1 MKNSMNRVVITG
13 TGVISPLGNHIADFW
28 KAICAGTCGIR
39 KLKGLEEW
47 DLIVSV
53 AGQVQDFDPLAYG
66 ISPKDARR
74 NDIYCNYAMAAAA
87 QAVAE
92 SGIDTA
98 SNIAPERLGV
108 YIGSGVGGLKTF
120 VDQSKVLLEEGASR
134 VSPLFIPTMIANIA
148 GGNIAIKYN
157 AQGPCVTH
165 VAACASSTY
174 TIGEAFQAIRLGKA
188 DAMIAGGTEAV
199 VHPIAIGGFA
209 NSKALTLATD
219 PQQACLPFD
228 RRRAGFVMGEG
239 AAVMV
244 LEEYEHARR
253 RGASIITEVVG
264 YGSTCDAYHFT
275 APRPDGSAA
284 SRAIAEA
291 LREADYDASR
301 DRLYINAHG
310 TGTVL
315 NDKCETLAI
324 KLALGEAAAH
334 QVNISS
340 TKSMTGH
347 LFGAA
352 GALEILIS
360 ALALRDGIVPPT
372 IGLQE
377 ADPECDLDYTPLAA
391 RRSDINVAVSNSLG
405 FGGHNAC
412 VSLRKM

>member
-1 MKNSMNRVVITG
+1 METRRIVITG
-13 TGVISPLGNHIADFW
+13 TGVVSPLGNHIEEFW

-47 DLIVSV
+47 DLSVSV

-66 ISPKDARR
+66 IS

-174 TIGEAFQAIRLGKA
+174 TIGEAFQAIKLGKA
-188 DAMIAGGTEAV
+188 DAFIAGGTEA
-199 VHPIAIGGFA
+199 GGFT

-253 RGASIITEVVG
+253 RGAPILAEVMG

-284 SRAIAEA
+284 ARAIGEA

-301 DRLYINAHG
+301 DKLYINAHG

-324 KLALGEAAAH
+324 KLALGESAAH
-334 QVNISS
+334 QVAISS

-360 ALALRDGIVPPT
+360 ALALHDGIVPPT

-412 VSLRKM
+412 VSLRKI

>member
-1 MKNSMNRVVITG
+1 MT
-13 TGVISPLGNHIADFW
+13 
-28 KAICAGTCGIR
+28 
-39 KLKGLEEW
+39 GLEEW
-47 DLIVSV
+47 NLSVTV
-53 AGQVQDFDPLAYG
+53 AGQVHDFDPLAYG

-92 SGIDTA
+92 SGIDTG

-108 YIGSGVGGLKTF
+108 YLGSGVGGLKTF
-120 VDQSKVLLEEGASR
+120 VDQSKVLIEEGAAR

-148 GGNIAIKYN
+148 GGNIAIRYN
-157 AQGPCVTH
+157 AQGPCLTH

-174 TIGEAFQAIRLGKA
+174 SIGEAFQALRLGKA
-188 DAMIAGGTEAV
+188 DAIIAGGAEAV
-199 VHPIAIGGFA
+199 VHPIAVGGFA
-209 NSKALTLATD
+209 NSKALSLSTD
-219 PQQACLPFD
+219 PLQACLPFD

-253 RGASIITEVVG
+253 RGAPILAEIVG

-275 APRPDGSAA
+275 APRPDGTAA

-291 LREADYDASR
+291 LREAGYDASC
-301 DRLYINAHG
+301 DKLYINAHG

-324 KLALGEAAAH
+324 KLALGQTEAHRVA
-334 QVNISS
+334 ISS

-352 GALEILIS
+352 GALEVLVS
-360 ALALRDGIVPPT
+360 ALSLRDGIVPPT
-372 IGLQE
+372 IGLRE
-377 ADPECDLDYTPLAA
+377 PDPECDLDYTPLAA
-391 RRSDINVAVSNSLG
+391 RRADINVAVSNSLG

-412 VSLRKM
+412 VSLRKI

>member
-1 MKNSMNRVVITG
+1 MENRRIVITG
-13 TGVISPLGNHIADFW
+13 TGVVSPLGNHIDEFW
-28 KAICAGTCGIR
+28 KAVCAGTCGIGR
-39 KLKGLEEW
+39 LKGLEEW

-53 AGQVQDFDPLAYG
+53 AGQVKDFDPLSYG

-92 SGIDTA
+92 SGID
-98 SNIAPERLGV
+98 SSVNIAPERLGV

-120 VDQSKVLLEEGASR
+120 VDQSKVLIEEGASR
-134 VSPLFIPTMIANIA
+134 ISPLFIPTMIANIA

-157 AQGPCVTH
+157 SQGPCVTH

-188 DAMIAGGTEAV
+188 DAIIAGGSEAV

-209 NSKALTLATD
+209 NSKALSLATD
-219 PQQACLPFD
+219 PLQACLPFD

-253 RGASIITEVVG
+253 RGAPILAEVVG

-291 LREADYDASR
+291 LREADYDAAR
-301 DRLYINAHG
+301 DSLYINAHG

-324 KLALGEAAAH
+324 KLALGEETAH
-334 QVNISS
+334 KVAISS

-372 IGLQE
+372 LGLE
-377 ADPECDLDYTPLAA
+377 EPDPECDLDYTPLEA
-391 RRSDINVAVSNSLG
+391 RRRNINVAVSNSLG

-412 VSLRKM
+412 VSLRKI

>member
-1 MKNSMNRVVITG
+1 METRRIVITG
-13 TGVISPLGNHIADFW
+13 TGVISPLGNHIEEFW
-28 KAICAGTCGIR
+28 KAVCAGTCGIGR
-39 KLKGLEEW
+39 MTGLEEW
-47 DLIVSV
+47 NLSVTV
-53 AGQVQDFDPLAYG
+53 AGQVHDFDPLAYG

-92 SGIDTA
+92 SGIDTG

-108 YIGSGVGGLKTF
+108 YLGSGVGGLKTF
-120 VDQSKVLLEEGASR
+120 VDQSKVLIEEGAAR

-148 GGNIAIKYN
+148 GGNIAIRYN
-157 AQGPCVTH
+157 AQGPCLTH

-174 TIGEAFQAIRLGKA
+174 SIGEAFQALRLGKA
-188 DAMIAGGTEAV
+188 DAIIAGGAEAV
-199 VHPIAIGGFA
+199 VHPIAVGGFA
-209 NSKALTLATD
+209 NSKALSLSTD
-219 PQQACLPFD
+219 PLQACLPFD

-253 RGASIITEVVG
+253 RGAPILAEIVG

-275 APRPDGSAA
+275 APRPDGTAA

-291 LREADYDASR
+291 LREAGYDASR
-301 DRLYINAHG
+301 DNLYINAHG

-324 KLALGEAAAH
+324 KLALGQTEAHRVA
-334 QVNISS
+334 ISS

-352 GALEILIS
+352 GALEVLVS
-360 ALALRDGIVPPT
+360 ALSLRDGIVPPT
-372 IGLQE
+372 IGLRE
-377 ADPECDLDYTPLAA
+377 PDPECDLDYTPLAA
-391 RRSDINVAVSNSLG
+391 RRADINVAVSNSLG

-412 VSLRKM
+412 VSLRKI